1 MAAHARIITPHTQQ
15 ASGAHA
21 RAVQLA
27 GGTVCGTTASLKF
40 AQDTTRS
47 LQGTACYLF
56 GPFGTEPRKE
66 HRPHRRFMGG
76 SSSKVSHSHAK
87 PDGRRVIVYGT
98 SIHMETNG
106 LYMEVSEPCDGK
118 PQFVNMDHHKNRAP
132 LVLSWSSAE
141 QQWSIRK
148 VVAFHAEKRVYYIA
162 SALTGADVSRD
173 MPPTGAWV
181 ISGTVDKEEKTSG

>member
-1 MAAHARIITPHTQQ
+1 
-15 ASGAHA
+15 
-21 RAVQLA
+21 
-27 GGTVCGTTASLKF
+27 
-40 AQDTTRS
+40 
-47 LQGTACYLF
+47 
-56 GPFGTEPRKE
+56 
-66 HRPHRRFMGG
+66 MGG

-162 SALTGADVSRD
+162 SALTGADVSGD